1 MKKSKRVI
9 RIVLQVIL
17 SIIFVMAAFA
27 KLSGNATEAAL
38 FASVHLEHVRILI
51 GVLELLVV
59 LGLWFRVTRRCASV
73 LGIAIMGGAVAISLS
88 IGQTYGAL
96 IPATVIVLLWIVG
109 KGHHGKKGMCECG
122 CAACAN
128 CTGPTKMHQ

>member
-1 MKKSKRVI
+1 MKKSNRVI

-27 KLSGNATEAAL
+27 KLSGNPMETAL
-38 FASVHLEHVRILI
+38 FASVHLEHVRVLI
-51 GVLELLVV
+51 GILEVLVV
-59 LGLWFRVTRRCASV
+59 IGLWIRATRRLAAV

-96 IPATVIVLLWIVG
+96 IPAIIIVLLWIVG
-109 KGHHGKKGMCECG
+109 NRE
-122 CAACAN
+122 
-128 CTGPTKMHQ
+128 